1 MGAIEEMFRP
11 PRVDKKNEKQP
22 LSAER
27 IQAPGMWGGGGGII
41 FHTNIYNHIRQQA
54 RQNCSQRCNSYRP
67 GRRHRLTKIK
77 ENFTADRSSNAMS
90 YVKFTI
96 VIWNNISKIKDSSLD
111 KAVEAYQ
118 ASYAKYEKE
127 QTKLLDWIGTQGENK
142 ELTKQNWTNTD

>member
-1 MGAIEEMFRP
+1 MFRL

-27 IQAPGMWGGGGGII
+27 IQEPGMRGGGGGGII

-54 RQNCSQRCNSYRP
+54 RQNCSRRCNSYRP
-67 GRRHRLTKIK
+67 GRRLRLTKIK

-96 VIWNNISKIKDSSLD
+96 VIWNNISRIKDSSLD

-127 QTKLLDWIGTQGENK
+127 QSC
-142 ELTKQNWTNTD
+142 